1 MGRPGPFEKPDECMN
16 LSLIIPAHNEE
27 TRIGPMLDAYLPF
40 FTQRYD
46 DGVEFIVVVNG
57 SSDDTAGVVRQYGSR
72 FPQLH
77 CIVEPQGIGKGGA
90 LILGFRE
97 ARGDLVGFVDADGST
112 PPAAFQ
118 DLIDRI
124 GDADVAVASRWCR
137 GAIVSPPQPLTR
149 RIASRVFN
157 MLTRLLFGLRLTDTQ
172 CGAKLM
178 KRDALAPVLDNL
190 GITRWAFDV
199 DLLFQ
204 MQRSG
209 RKIVEIPT
217 EWHDVAGSKID
228 ILPASAEMAVALV
241 RLRLMYSPL
250 RWIVG
255 LYDRLI
261 GPFIHPKGLG
271 RDHLFGHSVILLA
284 CAQAANIT
292 NLLFQASMMRMLDAA
307 EYGTLIAMLGVF
319 AVITMPLAALPWAVA
334 YFTAAYLKDGR
345 VREARG
351 LVSAVT
357 RDASLGGIM
366 LLSIAAV
373 ATGPLLRYFNLEGSA
388 PLLLTI
394 AAVAASLG
402 GAAFMGALQGAQG
415 FAWLAGVGFVGSV
428 ARLLL
433 AVLLVALGGGATA
446 ALFGHAASMG
456 VVAVVA
462 FLGVRHVLG
471 GGWEP
476 AARIPAFYRYCLQ
489 YALAYAGY
497 AILMNADVVLVKH
510 YFAADEA
517 GRYAVAA
524 MVGRIILF
532 LPQPIVTAM
541 FPKVVSEGQVTH
553 ANWRT
558 LGKAIVL
565 ACFVLGGTALF
576 CSLFTQSVLQILCG
590 DPSPDLVPLVQLL
603 VWGMCPLSLTFFIM
617 NFELAQRR
625 MAVVVPLLTCA
636 IVYLACLARWHATP
650 QQVALVLTAAG
661 VVAMISTV
669 VCLPW
674 RHRKGCDEARTPSN
688 CEI

>member
-1 MGRPGPFEKPDECMN
+1 MRRRGIFGNPDVRMN

-27 TRIGPMLDAYLPF
+27 ARIGPMLDAYLPF
-40 FTQRYD
+40 FTQRYGD
-46 DGVEFIVVVNG
+46 DTEFIVVVNG
-57 SSDDTAGVVRQYGSR
+57 STDDTAGVVGEYGER
-72 FPQLH
+72 FSQLR
-77 CIVEPQGIGKGGA
+77 CIVEPQAIGKGGA
-90 LILGFRE
+90 LILGFQE

-118 DLIDRI
+118 NLIDVI

-157 MLTRLLFGLRLTDTQ
+157 VLTRLLFGLRLTDTQ
-172 CGAKLM
+172 CGAKVM
-178 KRDALAPVLDNL
+178 KRDALAPVLDKL

-204 MQRSG
+204 MQRAG
-209 RKIVEIPT
+209 RKIVEVPT
-217 EWHDVAGSKID
+217 EWHDIAGSKID
-228 ILPASAEMAVALV
+228 ILPASTEMAVALV
-241 RLRLMYSPL
+241 RLRLLYSPL

-255 LYDRLI
+255 LYDKLI
-261 GPFIHPKGLG
+261 GPFIHPKGFG

-307 EYGTLIAMLGVF
+307 QYGTLIAMLGIF
-319 AVITMPLAALPWAVA
+319 AVITMPLTALPWAVA
-334 YFTAAYLKDGR
+334 YFTAGYLRDGR
-345 VREARG
+345 LREARG

-357 RDASLGGIM
+357 RDAAWGGVVMLSL
-366 LLSIAAV
+366 AAV
-373 ATGPLLRYFNLEGSA
+373 VTGPLLGYFKLEGSA

-394 AAVAASLG
+394 AAVAASVG
-402 GAAFMGALQGAQG
+402 GTAFMGALQGAQG

-433 AVLLVALGGGATA
+433 AVLFVTLGGAAAGA
-446 ALFGHAASMG
+446 LLGHAASM
-456 VVAVVA
+456 AVVTIAA
-462 FLGVRHVLG
+462 FLGVRQVLG
-471 GGWEP
+471 GGWEHP
-476 AARIPAFYRYCLQ
+476 GRVPGFYRYCLQ
-489 YALAYAGY
+489 YALAYVGY

-510 YFAADEA
+510 YFTAEEA
-517 GRYAVAA
+517 GRYSVAA

-541 FPKVVSEGQVTH
+541 FPKVVSDGEATQ

-565 ACFVLGGTALF
+565 ACLVLGGTAIF
-576 CSLFTQSVLQILCG
+576 CSVFAQTVLQVLCG
-590 DPSPDLVPLVQLL
+590 HPSPDLVPLVRLL
-603 VWGMCPLSLTFFIM
+603 VWGLCPLSLTFFIM

-625 MAVVVPLLTCA
+625 MAVVVPLLACA
-636 IVYLACLARWHATP
+636 IGYLACLARWHATP
-650 QQVALVLTAAG
+650 QQVAIVLTAAG
-661 VVAMISTV
+661 VVSMISTI

-674 RHRKGCDEARTPSN
+674 RRRNGCDSSRT
-688 CEI
+688 

>member
-1 MGRPGPFEKPDECMN
+1 MN

-27 TRIGPMLDAYLPF
+27 ARIGRMLDAYLPF
-40 FTQRYD
+40 FTQRYGD
-46 DGVEFIVVVNG
+46 DVEFIVVVNG
-57 SSDDTAGVVRQYGSR
+57 STDDTAGVVAQYGAR
-72 FPQLH
+72 FPQLR
-77 CIVEPQGIGKGGA
+77 CIVEPRGIGKGGA

-157 MLTRLLFGLRLTDTQ
+157 VLTRLLFGLRLTDTQ

-178 KRDALAPVLDNL
+178 KRDALAPVLDKL

-204 MQRSG
+204 MQRAG
-209 RKIVEIPT
+209 RKIVEVPT
-217 EWHDVAGSKID
+217 EWHDIAGSKID

-241 RLRLMYSPL
+241 RLRLLYSPL

-255 LYDRLI
+255 LCDRLL
-261 GPFIHPKGLG
+261 GPFSHSKGLG

-307 EYGTLIAMLGVF
+307 EYGTLVAMLGVF
-319 AVITMPLAALPWAVA
+319 TVITMPLAALPWAVA
-334 YFTAAYLKDGR
+334 YFTAGYLKDGR

-357 RDASLGGIM
+357 RDASLGGVL
-366 LLSIAAV
+366 LLSLAAV
-373 ATGPLLRYFNLEGSA
+373 ATGPLLRYFNLEGSP

-394 AAVAASLG
+394 TAVAVSLG

-415 FAWLAGVGFVGSV
+415 FAWLAGVGFVGSL

-433 AVLLVALGGGATA
+433 AVLLVALGGGAA
-446 ALFGHAASMG
+446 GALFGHAASMG

-476 AARIPAFYRYCLQ
+476 PARIPAFYRYCLQ
-489 YALAYAGY
+489 YALAYVGY

-541 FPKVVSEGQVTH
+541 FPKVVSDGQVTH

-558 LGKAIVL
+558 LGKAIIF
-565 ACFVLGGTALF
+565 ACVVLGGTALF
-576 CSLFTQSVLQILCG
+576 CSLFAQTVLRILCG
-590 DPSPDLVPLVQLL
+590 DPSPDLVPLVRLL

-625 MAVVVPLLTCA
+625 MTVVVPLLACA
-636 IVYLACLARWHATP
+636 IVYLACLAKWHATP

-661 VVAMISTV
+661 IVAMISTV

-674 RHRKGCDEARTPSN
+674 RRRNGCDEARTTGAL
-688 CEI
+688 EI